1 MSVESYWQCFLSGT
15 SKTMQEDG
23 RNSTR
28 MILRIVQSAL
38 SEGNTSAV
46 KYDGYSTRQSTNIGN
61 KAMTAIFPYEATLEY
76 SDDIV
81 LQRSHVHKLQSAF
94 TNLSYFE
101 ALLHAQYLGL

>member
-1 MSVESYWQCFLSGT
+1 MHFQKEIRLQLNMTAIARDKARISVT
-15 SKTMQEDG
+15 
-23 RNSTR
+23 
-28 MILRIVQSAL
+28 
-38 SEGNTSAV
+38 
-46 KYDGYSTRQSTNIGN
+46 